1 MAKGVAL
8 ETVAKLADALPDTTV
23 GARWGMR
30 TWMVRGNGFA
40 WERPLGKADL
50 ARYGGATPPT
60 GDLVAFITDGLD
72 AKDALLDMGL
82 PGFFTIP
89 HFNGYAAVLVEL
101 RLARL
106 ADVRAV
112 LEVAHRIAAT
122 KPAKKPKKAK
132 PKAKR

>member
-1 MAKGVAL
+1 MIAL
-8 ETVAKLADALPDTTV
+8 DRVAKLAEALPDTTV
-23 GARWGMR
+23 GTRWGTR

-40 WERPLGKADL
+40 WQRPLSKADL
-50 ARYGGATPPT
+50 ARYGDATPPT

-106 ADVRAV
+106 ADVRSV

-122 KPAKKPKKAK
+122 KPVKKPK
-132 PKAKR
+132 PKKSKTR